1 MKNKIE
7 LILLLIIPIILF
19 VLIGIAI
26 MPEDITF
33 DNVQKE
39 KGEITDFYEG
49 VNTRRIHKPMY
60 IIINNDK
67 YFIPSAIMRYMGN
80 CPVFLIFFPL
90 MGSVV
95 KVFCMR
101 TSPQYFSFF
110 RRFLIVA
117 IDQAAPPF
125 GAGILSVSNPTL
137 IISKLAPARNSSL
150 ILRITTA

>member
-19 VLIGIAI
+19 VVMGIAI

-67 YFIPSAIMRYMGN
+67 YFMTNTLHI
-80 CPVFLIFFPL
+80 IFITLEKYRSIVLQFPL
-90 MGSVV
+90 LAE
-95 KVFCMR
+95 R
-101 TSPQYFSFF
+101 
-110 RRFLIVA
+110 I
-117 IDQAAPPF
+117 
-125 GAGILSVSNPTL
+125 
-137 IISKLAPARNSSL
+137 IISAKEIIEVFRKSKNRN
-150 ILRITTA
+150 TKTFFHKHDFCF